1 MRRGAA
7 AFLLAFLGAAALA
20 AAQQARLYE
29 APEDLPEGEGRD
41 DAFYQCSACHGFNL
55 VTRQGMSRALWE
67 DTWDLMV
74 ERHGMA
80 DPGPEAREIILSY
93 LAETF
98 PPQRNRAAGRTPL
111 RETDAVWC
119 DCRAGVPSSPYGRGL
134 FRSCRRGRYPQIAK
148 APLFCRASP
157 TCHSPRH
164 AAVRRFL
171 SSNR

>member
-7 AFLLAFLGAAALA
+7 AFLLTFLGAAALA

-67 DTWDLMV
+67 DTWDLMI

-80 DPGPEAREIILSY
+80 DPGPETREIILTY

-98 PPQRNRAAGRTPL
+98 PPPAEPGGWKNPFTG
-111 RETDAVWC
+111 
-119 DCRAGVPSSPYGRGL
+119 
-134 FRSCRRGRYPQIAK
+134 
-148 APLFCRASP
+148 
-157 TCHSPRH
+157 
-164 AAVRRFL
+164 
-171 SSNR
+171 N